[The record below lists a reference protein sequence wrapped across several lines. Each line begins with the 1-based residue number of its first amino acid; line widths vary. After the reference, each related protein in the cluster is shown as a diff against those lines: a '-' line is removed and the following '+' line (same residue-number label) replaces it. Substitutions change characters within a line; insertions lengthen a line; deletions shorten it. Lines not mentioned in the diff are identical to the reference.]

1 VDRTEKANFHNL
13 VYDIAWF
20 GLAAA
25 ATSRFLSIFA
35 IRLGADAGDLGLISA
50 LPSLV
55 MLISS
60 ALALWW
66 LRHFRSAM
74 TALQAPAFGFR
85 LVFLLP
91 AFTPFLPPE
100 FQIPWLILSVTLP
113 AIPQGI
119 AGALFVVVMR
129 QCVSDQQ
136 ITQLTS
142 RRQIGLNAGVAV
154 GALGF
159 GIMLESLPFPLNYQL
174 MFVMAFVFALMSQWH
189 VTRMRSINQA
199 PAATTQP
206 VATVEAPAA
215 QAPAAKMPAAEMP
228 QRRIWSEPR
237 FRFVIFSVLITHLTF
252 FSTVAFVPLH
262 LVENLKATE
271 AFVAAFGIVEL
282 LGGMLIATQTE
293 RLSRL
298 IGQRGLMAVG
308 MVGTAL
314 ALVVIALAPRAEF
327 TLIAA
332 GLSGA
337 SWTAAAVGLFSY
349 FLLHTPTS
357 LMAQGSIAYQ
367 QLAGLGMFIGPVFG
381 TLLVGVGLPLV
392 GVIIIGAALRFGA
405 GLALFDRSP
414 RRLPASHR
422 QEVLPQ
428 EAHVSQVRK
437 RV

>member
-100 FQIPWLILSVTLP
+100 FQIPWLVLSVTLP

-199 PAATTQP
+199 PAATPQPAP
-206 VATVEAPAA
+206 VADAPVAEV
-215 QAPAAKMPAAEMP
+215 PAVT

-298 IGQRGLMAVG
+298 IGQRGLMAAG
-308 MVGTAL
+308 MIGTAL
-314 ALVVIALAPRAEF
+314 ALVVIALAPRPEF

-349 FLLHTPTS
+349 FLLHTPTG

-392 GVIIIGAALRFGA
+392 GVIVIGAVLRFGA

-414 RRLPASHR
+414 RRLPASHH
-422 QEVLPQ
+422 QDVLPH

>member
-1 VDRTEKANFHNL
+1 MDRTEKANFHNL
-13 VYDIAWF
+13 VFDIAWF

-100 FQIPWLILSVTLP
+100 FQIPWLVLSVTLP

-142 RRQIGLNAGVAV
+142 RRQIGLNAGVAL

-159 GIMLESLPFPLNYQL
+159 GIMLESLPFPFNYQL
-174 MFVMAFVFALMSQWH
+174 MFVLAFAFALMSQWH

-199 PAATTQP
+199 QQTTPAPT
-206 VATVEAPAA
+206 
-215 QAPAAKMPAAEMP
+215 PAAETPVAVP

-262 LVENLKATE
+262 LVHNLKASE

-298 IGQRGLMAVG
+298 IGQRGLMAAG

-367 QLAGLGMFIGPVFG
+367 QLAGLGMFIGPMLG
-381 TLLVGVGLPLV
+381 TMLVGVGLPLV
-392 GVIIIGAALRFGA
+392 GVIVIGAALRFGA
-405 GLALFDRSP
+405 GLALYDRSP
-414 RRLPASHR
+414 RRLADAQH
-422 QEVLPQ
+422 QEALPQ
-428 EAHVSQVRK
+428 EAHISQIRK